1 MINRYEVYLK
11 LERNLSLETVN
22 GYLSDIKQFLE
33 FASLNKYSMD
43 KFDDALTTKYIDYLV
58 SNHLSAK
65 SISRKISSLK
75 SFNKFLV
82 NESITRND
90 FSSQLSFPKLMK
102 TLPNYL
108 TSEEVDLLLDFELK
122 NKSDYRNKAM
132 IELMYASGLR
142 VSEIINLRLND
153 VNIEHL
159 MIKVRGK
166 GEKDRFVFF
175 NDYSC
180 ECLKI
185 YLHNYRNMFLKDR
198 HSDYVFINIHA
209 KPLSRQSYW
218 KIIKSIARKQGI
230 SEKGVS
236 PHTLRH
242 SFATHLLENGAELRV
257 VQELLGHSDIS
268 TTQKY
273 THLNVKLLETK
284 YNEVFENLELEEEDV

>member
-1 MINRYEVYLK
+1 MIADYEVYLK

-22 GYLSDIKQFLE
+22 GYLSDIRLFLE
-33 FASLNKYSMD
+33 YATHQNYDVKSLDSE
-43 KFDDALTTKYIDYLV
+43 LV
-58 SNHLSAK
+58 SSYINYLASKHLSAK

-82 NESITRND
+82 NESVTKND
-90 FSSQLSFPKLMK
+90 FSSQLTFPKLGK

-108 TSEEVDLLLDFELK
+108 TSEEVDLLLDFELR
-122 NKSDYRNKAM
+122 NKGDYRNKAM

-142 VSEIINLRLND
+142 VSEIINLKLND
-153 VNIEHL
+153 INLDHL

-166 GEKDRFVFF
+166 GDKERLVFF
-175 NDYSC
+175 SEYACD
-180 ECLKI
+180 CLKT
-185 YLHNYRNMFLKDR
+185 YLHSYRNSFLKDKR
-198 HSDYVFINIHA
+198 SDYVFVNIHA
-209 KPLSRQSYW
+209 KPLSRQSFW
-218 KIIKSIARKQGI
+218 KTIKSIAKKQGI
-230 SEKGVS
+230 SQEGVS